1 MLYLIQKKRIG
12 TEKIDG
18 KDGKALYKLINN
30 AMYGK
35 TLENVRNK
43 INVKLVNKKN
53 LFKRYIKTKLYV
65 CTKYAKLILKANLH

>member
-65 CTKYAKLILKANLH
+65 AQNMQNLY